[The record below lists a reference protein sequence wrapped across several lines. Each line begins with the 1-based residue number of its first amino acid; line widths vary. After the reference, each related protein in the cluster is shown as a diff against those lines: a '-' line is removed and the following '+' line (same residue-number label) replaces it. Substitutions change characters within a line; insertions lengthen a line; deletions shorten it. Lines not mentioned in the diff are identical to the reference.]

1 MAFNPNA
8 TVQPFDT
15 AADFVEYLLNGDAS
29 AITLVVCSTR
39 EVFLQQ
45 LCASIARA
53 SLHEDPDT
61 SPQLSQDRTG
71 NDRNI
76 LLNPQLYNTI
86 RLISQSKRVTLAFCP
101 TLDHFRAYISVFH
114 RPIPPLEGDS
124 RYPGRQ
130 GLAILDLVALH
141 YQARE
146 FSAQGIA
153 KTLALAVEVSARER
167 VHLTICECNDVNNED
182 DTSSSMWDRDIP
194 LLSDQRRV
202 IEEGSQSRTL
212 KAKQIAKRWFNFV

>member
-1 MAFNPNA
+1 MVFKPNT
-8 TVQPFDT
+8 TVQPFET

-39 EVFLQQ
+39 EAFLQQ
-45 LCASIARA
+45 FCPSIARA
-53 SLHEDPDT
+53 SLHEDPVA
-61 SPQLSQDRTG
+61 SPQPAQDRTS

-86 RLISQSKRVTLAFCP
+86 RLISQSRRVTLAFCP

-114 RPIPPLEGDS
+114 TPIPPLEGDS

-130 GLAILDLVALH
+130 VLAILDLLALH

-153 KTLALAVEVSARER
+153 KTLALAVEVSAREG
-167 VHLTICECNDVNNED
+167 VNLTICECNDVNRED
-182 DTSSSMWDRDIP
+182 DTRSSMWDRDIP
-194 LLSDQRRV
+194 LLGDQRRAT
-202 IEEGSQSRTL
+202 EEGFQSRTL
-212 KAKQIAKRWFNFV
+212 KAKQVAKRWFNFV

>member
-1 MAFNPNA
+1 MVFNPNA

-39 EVFLQQ
+39 EAFLQQ
-45 LCASIARA
+45 LCASVARA

-86 RLISQSKRVTLAFCP
+86 R
-101 TLDHFRAYISVFH
+101 
-114 RPIPPLEGDS
+114 PIPPLEGDS

-130 GLAILDLVALH
+130 VLAILDLIALH

-167 VHLTICECNDVNNED
+167 VHLTICECNDVNRQD
-182 DTSSSMWDRDIP
+182 DTRNSMWDRDIP

-212 KAKQIAKRWFNFV
+212 KAKQIVKRWFNFV